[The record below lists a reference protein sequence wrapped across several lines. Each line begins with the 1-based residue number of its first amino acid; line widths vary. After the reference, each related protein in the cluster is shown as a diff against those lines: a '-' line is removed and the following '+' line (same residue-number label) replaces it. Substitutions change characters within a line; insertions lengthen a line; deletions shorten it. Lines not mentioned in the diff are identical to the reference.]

1 MQLGYNKI
9 TIQRKKEI
17 TMAEKLRK
25 RCEIEEKYK
34 WKLTDIYPTVE
45 DWEKAFAAL
54 GEKIAAFAQ
63 FDGKVAEDPR
73 KVIRAYFAL
82 DEELMP
88 VFEYA
93 FLNKETDNGDP
104 AAQAM
109 SDRVHALG
117 VQAGTAS
124 AFMTPELLD
133 LDESVLTEMMND
145 PEMSDYSV
153 FLGDLLRDKAHAL
166 PKDQER
172 LLAMMGQVSSTPSNT
187 FSMLTDVDMK
197 FPTITLADGSQ
208 QELTEGNYSTFIHSD
223 NREVRKQAF
232 EGIMGT
238 YGKFGNTIAATYN
251 GSVQNDTFRAAARK
265 YSSALAAKMEPLQI
279 PQAVYDNLIEVIH
292 EALPVLNEYLELR
305 KKVLGL
311 DELHM
316 YDLYCPMVSDFKMDM
331 PYEKA
336 YDLVLEGLKP
346 MGEDYIAKLVEA
358 RDNGWIDVYPSEN
371 KSSGAFSAGSL
382 AKVHPYVLLNHN
394 DNLDSAFTI
403 AHELGHSMH
412 SYYSNTTQ
420 PLPKADYSLFV
431 AEVAS
436 TCNEAVMMRHL
447 LSTFT
452 DKKAQAYLLN
462 HFLEQFRT
470 TCFRQTMFAEF
481 ERISHDMAAKGQPL
495 TKESLSKAYYEL
507 NQKYYGAA
515 CEVDEVIAN
524 EWMRIP
530 HFYRAFY
537 VYVYATGLC
546 AAVSL
551 SERIL
556 SEGESAVADYRK
568 FLSAGSSV
576 PPIEALKLA
585 GIDMSSPEP
594 LRKAMSVFKDT
605 LEKFKA
611 VL

>member
-1 MQLGYNKI
+1 
-9 TIQRKKEI
+9 
-17 TMAEKLRK
+17 MAEKLRR
-25 RCEIEEKYK
+25 RCEIEDKYK
-34 WKLTDIYPTVE
+34 WKLTDIFPTDE
-45 DWEKAFAAL
+45 AWEQALAALSERAKAFAAH
-54 GEKIAAFAQ
+54 
-63 FDGKVAEDPR
+63 DGHVAENPR
-73 KVIRAYFAL
+73 QVIREYFAL
-82 DEELMP
+82 NEEVAP
-88 VFEYA
+88 VYMYA
-93 FLNKETDNGDP
+93 MLKQEADNADP
-104 AAQAM
+104 TAQAQK
-109 SDRVHALG
+109 DRVMAAA
-117 VQAGTAS
+117 VQLS
-124 AFMTPELLD
+124 AACSFLEPELLAM
-133 LDESVLTEMMND
+133 DEQTLTGMMND
-145 PEMSDYSV
+145 PDMRDYSEY
-153 FLGDLLRDKAHAL
+153 LRQLLRQKPHTL
-166 PKDQER
+166 PKEQER
-172 LLAMMGQVSSTPSNT
+172 LLAMMGELAQAPDNT
-187 FSMLTDVDMK
+187 FTMLTSVDMK
-197 FPTITLADGSQ
+197 FPAITLPDGSN
-208 QELTEGNYSTFIHSD
+208 QELTEGNYSSFIHSD
-223 NREVRKQAF
+223 NRDVRRQAF

-238 YGKFGNTIAATYN
+238 YGKFGATIASTYSA
-251 GSVQNDTFRAAARK
+251 SVKKDTFYAAARS
-265 YSSALAAKMEPLQI
+265 YPSALAAAMEPLEI
-279 PQAVYDNLIEVIH
+279 PQAVYDNLISVIH
-292 EALPVLNEYLELR
+292 ESLPILNDYLALR
-305 KKVLGL
+305 KKILDL

-316 YDLYCPMVSDFKMDM
+316 YDLYCPMVSDFKMEL

-346 MGEDYIAKLVEA
+346 MGEDYLAKLREA
-358 RDNGWIDVYPSEN
+358 RDAGWIDVYPSEN
-371 KSSGAFSAGSL
+371 KSSGAFSAGDL

-412 SYYSNTTQ
+412 SFYSNAAQ
-420 PLPKADYSLFV
+420 PSPKVDYSLFV

-452 DKKAQAYLLN
+452 DRKAQAYLLN

-495 TKESLSKAYYEL
+495 TRDALSAAYYNL
-507 NQKYYGAA
+507 NKTYYGQE
-515 CEVDEVIAN
+515 CVVDDVIAN

-556 SEGESAVADYRK
+556 TEGESAVQDYRR
-568 FLSAGSSV
+568 FLSAGCSV

-594 LRKAMSVFKDT
+594 LRKAMGVFRDT
-605 LEKFKA
+605 LERFKA
-611 VL
+611 VLA

>member
-1 MQLGYNKI
+1 
-9 TIQRKKEI
+9 
-17 TMAEKLRK
+17 MAEKLRK
-25 RCEIEEKYK
+25 RSEIDNQYK

-45 DWEKAFAAL
+45 AWEAAYAAL
-54 GEKIAAFAQ
+54 GEKIAAFAVY
-63 FDGKVAEDPR
+63 DGKVADDPR
-73 KVIRAYFAL
+73 QVIRAYFDLEA
-82 DEELMP
+82 ELLP

-93 FLNKETDNGDP
+93 FLNKETDNADP

-109 SDRVHALG
+109 SDRVRALA
-117 VQAGTAS
+117 VQASTAS
-124 AFMTPELLD
+124 AFMQPELLD
-133 LDESVLTEMMND
+133 LEESTLTEMMND
-145 PEMSDYSV
+145 PAMADYSV

-166 PKDQER
+166 PKEQER
-172 LLAMMGQVSSTPSNT
+172 LLAMMGEVADAPNT
-187 FSMLTDVDMK
+187 IFSMLADVDMN
-197 FPTITLADGSQ
+197 FPSITLPDGTQ
-208 QELTEGNYSTFIHSD
+208 QELSEGNYSTFIHGSD
-223 NREVRKQAF
+223 REVRKQAF

-238 YGKFGNTIAATYN
+238 YGKYGNTIAATYN
-251 GSVQNDTFRAAARK
+251 GSVKNDTFQAAARK
-265 YSSALAAKMEPLQI
+265 YTSALAAKMEPLQI

-292 EALPVLNEYLELR
+292 EYLPVLNEYLELR
-305 KKVLGL
+305 KQVLGL

-336 YDLVLEGLKP
+336 FDLMLEGLKP
-346 MGEDYIAKLVEA
+346 MGEDYLAKLVES
-358 RDNGWIDVYPSEN
+358 RDNGWIDVYPSES

-394 DNLDSAFTI
+394 DNLESAFTI

-412 SYYSNTTQ
+412 SYYSNQAQ
-420 PLPKADYSLFV
+420 PMPKADYSLFV

-452 DKKAQAYLLN
+452 EKKAQAYLLN

-481 ERISHDMAAKGQPL
+481 ERISHDMAAKGEPL

-507 NQKYYGAA
+507 NQKYYGGA
-515 CEVDEVIAN
+515 CVVDEIIAN

-556 SEGESAVADYRK
+556 TEGESAVADYRK
-568 FLSAGSSV
+568 FLSAGCSV

-594 LRKAMSVFKDT
+594 LRKAMEVFKDT
-605 LEKFKA
+605 LAKFKA